1 MNELR
6 KGIAA
11 AAVDDIVVTGPETVT
26 RRYRFSSD
34 FIGFSGHFPGD
45 PILPAIAQMRT
56 VVSMAEEH
64 SGRPLRLAAVE
75 FAKFLSPIHPCE
87 EVRVQYRRRTVAGKI
102 LCDATLSVAGK
113 TVANFQLELAE
124 EETPR

>member
-11 AAVDDIVVTGPETVT
+11 AAVDDIVVEEMETVT
-26 RRYRFSSD
+26 RRYRFSAD

-56 VVSMAEEH
+56 VVSLAEEH
-64 SGRPLRLAAVE
+64 SARDPGTDPRASHCSSAAG
-75 FAKFLSPIHPCE
+75 FS
-87 EVRVQYRRRTVAGKI
+87 
-102 LCDATLSVAGK
+102 
-113 TVANFQLELAE
+113 
-124 EETPR
+124 

>member
-11 AAVDDIVVTGPETVT
+11 AAVDGIVVPEPETAT
-26 RRYRFSSD
+26 RHYRFSAD

-45 PILPAIAQMRT
+45 PILPAIAQIGT
-56 VVSMAEEH
+56 VVSLAEEH

-75 FAKFLSPIHPCE
+75 FAKFLSPIRPRD
-87 EVRVQYRRRTVAGKI
+87 EVRVRYQRRADAGRI
-102 LCDATLSVAGK
+102 LYDATLSVDGK
-113 TVANFQLELAE
+113 TAAAFLLDLADE
-124 EETPR
+124 GEPR

>member
-11 AAVDDIVVTGPETVT
+11 AAVDDIVVAGPETVT
-26 RRYRFSSD
+26 RRYRFSAG

-56 VVSMAEEH
+56 VVSLAEEH

-87 EVRVQYRRRTVAGKI
+87 EVRVQYRRRTDAGKN
-102 LCDATLSVAGK
+102 LFEATLSVNGK
-113 TVANFQLELAE
+113 TAAACLLHLADE
-124 EETPR
+124 GDHR

>member
-1 MNELR
+1 MNELQ

-11 AAVDDIVVTGPETVT
+11 AALDDFAVPAPETVT
-26 RRYRFSSD
+26 RRYRFSAD

-45 PILPAIAQMRT
+45 PILPAIAQLRA
-56 VVSMAEEH
+56 VVSLAEAH

-87 EVRVQYRRRTVAGKI
+87 EVRVRYTRTTGAGRS
-102 LCDATLSVAGK
+102 LYDATLSVDGK
-113 TVANFQLELAE
+113 TAAAFLLHLADE
-124 EETPR
+124 DGHR

>member
-11 AAVDDIVVTGPETVT
+11 ASVDDIVVVGPETVA
-26 RRYRFSSD
+26 RRYRFSAD

-45 PILPAIAQMRT
+45 PILPAIAQLRT
-56 VVSMAEEH
+56 VVSLAEAH

-75 FAKFLSPIHPCE
+75 FAKFLAPIHPRE
-87 EVRVQYRRRTVAGKI
+87 EVRVRYTRTTDAGRS
-102 LCDATLSVAGK
+102 LYDATLSVNGK
-113 TVANFQLELAE
+113 TAAAFLLHLADE
-124 EETPR
+124 GDPR

>member
-11 AAVDDIVVTGPETVT
+11 SAVDDIVVAEPGTVT
-26 RRYRFSSD
+26 RRYRFSAG

-56 VVSMAEEH
+56 VISLAEEH
-64 SGRPLRLAAVE
+64 SGRSLRLAAVE
-75 FAKFLSPIHPCE
+75 SAKFLSPIHPCE
-87 EVRVQYRRRTVAGKI
+87 EVRVRYRRRTDAGKS
-102 LCDATLSVAGK
+102 LYDATLSVNGK
-113 TVANFQLELAE
+113 TAAAFLLHLAE
-124 EETPR
+124 EGEPR